1 MLIPKFCQV
10 LEIGKLL
17 LNDKPIPNLTDVV
30 TTMCQVICLICS
42 RLSVFLELST

>member
-17 LNDKPIPNLTDVV
+17 QYDKPIPNLTDVV
-30 TTMCQVICLICS
+30 TTVCQVICLIWA
-42 RLSVFLELST
+42 RLSVFLEFST

>member
-17 LNDKPIPNLTDVV
+17 LFDKPIPNLTDVV
-30 TTMCQVICLICS
+30 TTMCQVICLIWA
-42 RLSVFLELST
+42 RVSVFLELST